1 MPIIEL
7 NSNERSY
14 CPFMI
19 SLDRYN
25 GSCNTLDD
33 PPSRNCVLNKTKVVN
48 LNHFVKRIKK
58 KQQNIFYVIVN
69 VNLMARNVV

>member
-48 LNHFVKRIKK
+48 LNHFVKRIKNNSK
-58 KQQNIFYVIVN
+58 IYF
-69 VNLMARNVV
+69 M